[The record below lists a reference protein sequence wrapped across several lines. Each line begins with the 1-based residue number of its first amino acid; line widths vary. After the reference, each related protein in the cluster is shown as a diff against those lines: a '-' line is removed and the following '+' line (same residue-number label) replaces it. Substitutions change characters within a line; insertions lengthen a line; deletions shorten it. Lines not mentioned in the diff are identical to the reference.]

1 MSGKSV
7 VSTNIDELLTL
18 LKEVKDILSI
28 NRENAVGTMNLFD
41 VCGRAHYE
49 NQHSNIL
56 AYLLDEQ
63 AGHKHEEFSALFLEM
78 INEKLPEKPLPSE
91 HIRVV
96 KRERTIDASRRI
108 DLFLE
113 ADSFAVV
120 LENKIHAADQAGQL
134 FDYYQ
139 WAKAN
144 HRTKR
149 IILCYLTLD
158 GSDPSKES
166 IPMSTLN
173 TLKKNSNYVSLA
185 YSSDILSWLGSLEVK
200 DEEHVLKAALVQ
212 YIDVIEGLCEF
223 REEDCMDRKS
233 VIDSMSDI
241 CGNLDSYALQEVLQN
256 TRLIEQG
263 CKFYIFT
270 NFLQELVKGVEDK
283 GGETNPSP
291 AIYYTHK
298 QNRYKPSDI
307 EEWKRTCMEDFN
319 DIGIELE
326 LDESAGIGFELE
338 SLLTKPKMYFGVMLH
353 GKKRDTSF
361 DLFDDWRGEGY
372 EILKDESG
380 FWGIYTETSWIV
392 NYLFDA
398 KREALDIGKISKWFV
413 FEWEENRKFINKS

>member
-1 MSGKSV
+1 M
-7 VSTNIDELLTL
+7 
-18 LKEVKDILSI
+18 
-28 NRENAVGTMNLFD
+28 
-41 VCGRAHYE
+41 
-49 NQHSNIL
+49 
-56 AYLLDEQ
+56 
-63 AGHKHEEFSALFLEM
+63 
-78 INEKLPEKPLPSE
+78 
-91 HIRVV
+91 
-96 KRERTIDASRRI
+96 
-108 DLFLE
+108 
-113 ADSFAVV
+113 DS
-120 LENKIHAADQAGQL
+120 
-134 FDYYQ
+134 
-139 WAKAN
+139 
-144 HRTKR
+144 
-149 IILCYLTLD
+149 
-158 GSDPSKES
+158 
-166 IPMSTLN
+166 
-173 TLKKNSNYVSLA
+173 
-185 YSSDILSWLGSLEVK
+185 
-200 DEEHVLKAALVQ
+200 
-212 YIDVIEGLCEF
+212 
-223 REEDCMDRKS
+223 KS